1 MLNIQK
7 IQIDELKP
15 AEYNPRLDLQPSD
28 KEYQKIKR
36 SIEEFGYVDPVIV
49 NKDLTVIGGH
59 QRIKALKDLGYTD
72 IDCVVID
79 IDKTREKALNVAL
92 NKISGNWELTKLK
105 DLLEELDNGEFDIE
119 ITGFDMEEIE
129 NLMVRPYVDLED
141 FAQDETNEQKQS
153 VCCPKCGFKFEV

>member
-1 MLNIQK
+1 VLNIQK